1 MKQQLYVFDFDG
13 TLTKHD
19 TFLPFAKHVV
29 GRKKLAAVLLR
40 HIHLLIGMKIHLA
53 DNGKV
58 KEQIITAL
66 FKNRTQQEMDT
77 HCRQFAEKSNTLWRQ
92 NAITLLNKLT
102 EQQKQII
109 IITASLGCYVRP
121 VVHRRYPNINIIATE
136 HQTDNEGNWTGKLKT
151 KNCYGQEKINRLK
164 QQDPHITQYHI
175 IAYGDSK
182 GDKQLM
188 AIADEK
194 HYRTL

>member
-1 MKQQLYVFDFDG
+1 MKQQLYIFDFDG

-77 HCRQFAEKSNTLWRQ
+77 YCRQFAEKSRSVLP
-92 NAITLLNKLT
+92 
-102 EQQKQII
+102 
-109 IITASLGCYVRP
+109 RP
-121 VVHRRYPNINIIATE
+121 IQFLRYSILFSSILRKSGSP
-136 HQTDNEGNWTGKLKT
+136 L
-151 KNCYGQEKINRLK
+151 
-164 QQDPHITQYHI
+164 
-175 IAYGDSK
+175 S
-182 GDKQLM
+182 
-188 AIADEK
+188 
-194 HYRTL
+194 